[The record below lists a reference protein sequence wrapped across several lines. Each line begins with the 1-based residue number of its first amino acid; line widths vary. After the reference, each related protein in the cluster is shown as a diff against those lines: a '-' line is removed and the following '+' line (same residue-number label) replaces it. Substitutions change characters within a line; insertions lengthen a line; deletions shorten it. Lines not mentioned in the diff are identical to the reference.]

1 MDIVQNFHAVDY
13 GRIGKMYCIPFQT
26 EIEVL
31 VTDEEVT
38 EDYIEKCANALNH
51 LSQELMDTICKGA
64 KAYCLKFMEIV
75 DDDFEEMSIPVDE
88 STSFREM
95 LKCFSVMEL
104 IVPEPEDETKIG
116 YQLFCCCDWEIE
128 HGMEIDILENK
139 VVYLS
144 AFNGFSPWME
154 YDEGEW
160 NFVNGI

>member
-1 MDIVQNFHAVDY
+1 MSMIYDLQDKGY
-13 GRIGKMYCIPFQT
+13 GRVGKMHCIPFQK
-26 EIEVL
+26 EIQVFL
-31 VTDEEVT
+31 RDDEVT
-38 EDYIEKCANALNH
+38 EEYAEKCADALNH
-51 LSQELMDTICKGA
+51 MSQELIDTICKGA

-75 DDDFEEMSIPVDE
+75 DDDFKEMSIPVDE

-104 IVPEPEDETKIG
+104 VILEPKDKTKIG

-144 AFNGFSPWME
+144 AFNGFSPWRK
-154 YDEGEW
+154 YDNGEW